1 MQRGQ
6 PHITGAMRSCL
17 SHFNVS
23 LSCVQNINRKKILQ
37 KKKKKTF
44 GVKTLKIKIK
54 SNKSKTSLTQVR
66 RDKNNPNS
74 PT

>member
-23 LSCVQNINRKKILQ
+23 LSCVQNINRKKNPS
-37 KKKKKTF
+37 KKKKKNVWRKNTE
-44 GVKTLKIKIK
+44 
-54 SNKSKTSLTQVR
+54 NK
-66 RDKNNPNS
+66 N
-74 PT
+74 